1 MEQEQWRWQSGC
13 LKCFKTKRLSYLSPL
28 DSPCIGR
35 FFLNLSDFL
44 LCLTLFWCSVPL
56 FPFSLSSTVTLGPLY
71 LIPSTHATSYN
82 GYASFWLSHDLIHTW
97 STETVP
103 TQLKC
108 MDIYIYYTPRCQL
121 IRTHVNK
128 YRPGEALDI
137 QSELIFANGMVH
149 LSKEWNFD
157 TPTTLFSWATPLLPV
172 TATPEAIFLF
182 TWHHTFNIPTYKII
196 AMCIECVTVLRA
208 NNTRVKHEYRMS
220 GSSLEG

>member
-1 MEQEQWRWQSGC
+1 MSLCFHFRSLARSHLDHYTSSPAHMLLVTMDMLHFGSRMILFTRGAQKPC
-13 LKCFKTKRLSYLSPL
+13 LH
-28 DSPCIGR
+28 
-35 FFLNLSDFL
+35 N
-44 LCLTLFWCSVPL
+44 WSV
-56 FPFSLSSTVTLGPLY
+56 
-71 LIPSTHATSYN
+71 
-82 GYASFWLSHDLIHTW
+82 
-97 STETVP
+97 
-103 TQLKC
+103 

-157 TPTTLFSWATPLLPV
+157 TPTSLFSWATPLLPV